1 MTTATHD
8 LPNVTGQ
15 DAPRKSLEQIVSEY
29 SSPQFTEALLTHF
42 HEAKR
47 LALGDIREAG
57 LTPATESEV
66 AKP

>member
-1 MTTATHD
+1 MPTTVGESPKD
-8 LPNVTGQ
+8 SDQ
-15 DAPRKSLEQIVSEY
+15 DAQRKSLEQIVSEY
-29 SSPQFTEALLTHF
+29 SSSQFTEALLNHF

-47 LALGDIREAG
+47 RALGDIREAG